1 MFAGQPLGR
10 LQMLI
15 NIKETL
21 VPEFAV
27 RIDINCRILIN
38 IFKLSSSKNTVF
50 HWTVEKVSKRLE
62 AKAERIISQK
72 PIKIRR
78 EEKSDKTGLDK
89 QRE

>member
-1 MFAGQPLGR
+1 MPPLAFRTPTPELDYRYVLLTNFHCAVFYMFLTY
-10 LQMLI
+10 LI
-15 NIKETL
+15 KN
-21 VPEFAV
+21 
-27 RIDINCRILIN
+27 RIVC
-38 IFKLSSSKNTVF
+38 SSKNTAF
-50 HWTVEKVSKRLE
+50 RWTVEKVSKRLE